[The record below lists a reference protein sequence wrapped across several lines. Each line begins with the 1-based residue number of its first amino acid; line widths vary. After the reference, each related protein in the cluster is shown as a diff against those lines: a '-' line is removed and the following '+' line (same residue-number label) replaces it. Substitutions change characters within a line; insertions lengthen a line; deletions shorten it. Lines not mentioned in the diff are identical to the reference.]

1 MALTYDQI
9 SAITEKKF
17 VPKLVDNIFD
27 SNPLLKRA
35 KEKFYEKVDGG
46 ERIIVP
52 LNYAQTTATGWY
64 SGAETL
70 STTGSEEITAAEY
83 TWKQLYANIIISG
96 LDERKNSGDAQILNL
111 VKQKTMIAEKTMAD
125 QLGTGLYS
133 AGTNA
138 KSIVGLG
145 SIINTSSTVGGIS
158 QTSYSWW
165 QGQLDSSTTTLSLSA
180 MQSIFNLASI
190 DNDTPSVCMTTRTIY
205 NLYYALLQPQQRFMD
220 KNSAS
225 AGFSSL
231 MFNGI
236 PVIVDSHCVAAGMYF
251 LNEKYLHLFAHKD
264 VDFAF
269 EPFQK
274 PVNQDVK
281 MAKVLWMGA
290 LGSSNNRM
298 HGRLSGI
305 TA

>member
-1 MALTYDQI
+1 
-9 SAITEKKF
+9 
-17 VPKLVDNIFD
+17 
-27 SNPLLKRA
+27 
-35 KEKFYEKVDGG
+35 
-46 ERIIVP
+46 
-52 LNYAQTTATGWY
+52 
-64 SGAETL
+64 
-70 STTGSEEITAAEY
+70 
-83 TWKQLYANIIISG
+83 
-96 LDERKNSGDAQILNL
+96 
-111 VKQKTMIAEKTMAD
+111 
-125 QLGTGLYS
+125 
-133 AGTNA
+133 
-138 KSIVGLG
+138 
-145 SIINTSSTVGGIS
+145 
-158 QTSYSWW
+158 
-165 QGQLDSSTTTLSLSA
+165 

-190 DNDTPSVCMTTRTIY
+190 DNDTPSVVMTTRTIY

-236 PVIVDSHCVAAGMYF
+236 PVIVDSHATAAGMYF
-251 LNEKYLHLFAHKD
+251 LNEKYLHLFVHKD

>member
-1 MALTYDQI
+1 MPLTYDQI

-17 VPKLVDNIFD
+17 LPKLVDNIFD

-35 KEKFYEKVDGG
+35 KEKFYEKIDGG

-64 SGAETL
+64 TGAETL
-70 STTGSEEITAAEY
+70 STTANEEISAAEY

-96 LDERKNSGDAQILNL
+96 IDERKNAGDAQILNL
-111 VKQKTMIAEKTMAD
+111 VKQKTMIAEKTMSD

-145 SIINTSSTVGGIS
+145 SIIGTANTVGGIS
-158 QTSYSWW
+158 QSSYSWW
-165 QGQLDSSTTTLSLSA
+165 AGQVDSTTTTLSLSA

-190 DNDTPSVCMTTRTIY
+190 DNDTPSVIMTTRTLY

-231 MFNGI
+231 MFNGV
-236 PVIVDSHCVAAGMYF
+236 PVIVDSHATAANMFF

-264 VDFAF
+264 CDFAF
-269 EPFQK
+269 ESFQK

-281 MAKVLWMGA
+281 MAKILWMGA
-290 LGSSNNRM
+290 FGSSNNRM
-298 HGRLSGI
+298 HGKLSAI

>member
-138 KSIVGLG
+138 KSLVGLG

-158 QTSYSWW
+158 QSSYSWW

-180 MQSIFNLASI
+180 MQAIFNLASI

-236 PVIVDSHCVAAGMYF
+236 PVIVDSHATAAGMYF
-251 LNEKYLHLFAHKD
+251 LNEKYLHLFVHKD

>member
-1 MALTYDQI
+1 
-9 SAITEKKF
+9 
-17 VPKLVDNIFD
+17 
-27 SNPLLKRA
+27 
-35 KEKFYEKVDGG
+35 
-46 ERIIVP
+46 
-52 LNYAQTTATGWY
+52 
-64 SGAETL
+64 
-70 STTGSEEITAAEY
+70 
-83 TWKQLYANIIISG
+83 
-96 LDERKNSGDAQILNL
+96 
-111 VKQKTMIAEKTMAD
+111 MIAEKTMAD
-125 QLGTGLYS
+125 QMGTGVYS

-145 SIINTSSTVGGIS
+145 SICNTSATVGGIS

-165 QGQLDSSTTTLSLSA
+165 AGQLDSSTTTLSLAA
-180 MQSIFNLASI
+180 MQAIFNLASI
-190 DNDTPSVCMTTRTIY
+190 DNDSPSVCTTTRTIY
-205 NLYYALLQPQQRFMD
+205 NLYYGLLQPQQRFMD

-236 PVIVDSHCVAAGMYF
+236 PVIVDSHAVAAGMYF
-251 LNEKYLHLFAHKD
+251 VNEKYIHLFAHKD
-264 VDFAF
+264 CDFAF

-281 MAKVLWMGA
+281 MAKILWMGA

-298 HGRLSGI
+298 HGRLSAI

>member
-9 SAITEKKF
+9 SSITEKKF
-17 VPKLVDNIFD
+17 LPKLVDNIFD

-64 SGAETL
+64 SGADTL
-70 STTGSEEITAAEY
+70 SVTASEEISGCEY
-83 TWKQLYANIIISG
+83 LWKQLYANIIISG
-96 LDERKNSGDAQILNL
+96 VDERKNSGDAQILNL
-111 VKQKTMIAEKTMAD
+111 VKQKVMIAEKTMAD

-133 AGTNA
+133 SGTNA

-145 SIINTSSTVGGIS
+145 SILSTSNTVGGIS
-158 QTSYSWW
+158 QSSYSWW
-165 QGQLDSSTTTLSLSA
+165 QAQVDSTTTTLSLSA
-180 MQSIFNLASI
+180 MQTLFNLCSI
-190 DNDTPSVCMTTRTIY
+190 DNDSPTIIPTTRTVY
-205 NLYYALLQPQQRFMD
+205 NLYYGLLQPQQRFVD
-220 KNSAS
+220 KSSAS
-225 AGFSSL
+225 AGFATL
-231 MFNGI
+231 MFNGT
-236 PVIVDSHCVAAGMYF
+236 PVIVDSHATAAALYM
-251 LNEKYLHLFAHKD
+251 LNEKYLHLFVHKD
-264 VDFAF
+264 CDFAF

-281 MAKVLWMGA
+281 LAKILWMGA
-290 LGSSNNRM
+290 FGSSNNRM
-298 HGRLSGI
+298 HGLLSAI